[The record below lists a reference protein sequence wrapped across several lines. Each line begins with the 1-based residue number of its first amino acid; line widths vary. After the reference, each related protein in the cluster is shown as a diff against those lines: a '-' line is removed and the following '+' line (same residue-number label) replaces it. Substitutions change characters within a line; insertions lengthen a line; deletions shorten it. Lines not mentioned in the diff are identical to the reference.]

1 GSIGSGIALYHR
13 SHDLRGVQQRLGGK
27 VRITLR
33 GPRLGMSEE
42 LLHHEQ
48 RDALIDE
55 KAGVAVSQVVQA
67 NTRQART
74 ATNAP
79 PLREQRH
86 VGLSGDRRGEYPRI
100 AGYTLNYAQQVHRC
114 SVKRNSS
121 WPS

>member
-1 GSIGSGIALYHR
+1 GSGVALYQR
-13 SHDLRGVQQRLGGK
+13 SHDLRGVQQRLGRK
-27 VRITLR
+27 VRIALR

-55 KAGVAVSQVVQA
+55 KAGVAGSQVVQA
-67 NTRQART
+67 NTGQART

-86 VGLSGDRRGEYPRI
+86 VGLSSTKSTCSRENRLWES
-100 AGYTLNYAQQVHRC
+100 AG
-114 SVKRNSS
+114 RN
-121 WPS
+121 PSA